1 MYYKNSEKMIQNQKI
16 RLLQSWKNRL
26 FDELSISEI
35 MKLSKKKTKPWVF
48 NTLKLLVKY
57 DLLVS
62 KKKGNINLYG
72 LNLHNPLLFQSLQY
86 LEVQDLLGF
95 TQLKLIED
103 IISRTPVKSYCLLVF
118 GSYAEKKQKE
128 RSDIDICFLISS
140 VNEEKM
146 IKPYVSEINLVH
158 SIGIDDHYI
167 TFEDFIAMLLREE
180 ENLAKQIFRKHKI
193 FFNSDIYYHV
203 ILEAYKNGFRQ

>member
-1 MYYKNSEKMIQNQKI
+1 MMGMISQKKLKI
-16 RLLQSWKNRL
+16 LEVWGKRM

-35 MKLSKKKTKPWVF
+35 MRMAGKKTKPWVF

-62 KKKGNINLYG
+62 KRKGNINLYS

-86 LEVQDLLGF
+86 LEVQDLLRF
-95 TQLKLIED
+95 SQLDLIGD
-103 IISRTPVKSYCLLVF
+103 IISRTPVKNYCLLVF

-128 RSDIDICFLISS
+128 SSDIDICFLISS
-140 VNEEKM
+140 ANEEKM
-146 IKPYVSEINLVH
+146 IKPYVNEIKLGH
-158 SIGIDDHYI
+158 SIEIDDHYI
-167 TFEDFIAMLLREE
+167 TFEDFIAMLLRKE

-193 FFNSDIYYHV
+193 FFNSDTYYQA
-203 ILEAYKNGFRQ
+203 ILGAYKNGFRQ